1 MKILSQKENPLY
13 NRRELVVEIE
23 SSKGGTTGRKEA
35 VKEIAAETGV
45 AGELI
50 IIDEIRQQFGNNT
63 CRVTAKAYANAEAL
77 KKFEPAYKKQRDLGE
92 KAAKKEE
99 KVK

>member
-13 NRRELVVEIE
+13 NRKELVVEIE
-23 SSKGGTTGRKEA
+23 SSKGTVGRKEA

-45 AGELI
+45 AGELV

-77 KKFEPAYKKQRDLGE
+77 KKIEPAYKKQRDSGE